1 MKYFTFVGIF
11 THIVFFLYLLFS
23 LYNTS
28 FNVADWGTNI
38 NGFIAMSII
47 AGIVSG
53 ITIFLDD
60 KNF

>member
-1 MKYFTFVGIF
+1 MKYFTFIGIF

-38 NGFIAMSII
+38 SGFIALLII
-47 AGIVSG
+47 VGFVSG
-53 ITIFLDD
+53 IAIFFDD

>member
-1 MKYFTFVGIF
+1 MKYFTFIGIF
-11 THIVFFLYLLFS
+11 LHITFFLYLLFS

-28 FNVADWGTNI
+28 FNVADWGTNV

-47 AGIVSG
+47 AGIISG
-53 ITIFLDD
+53 IAIFIND

>member
-1 MKYFTFVGIF
+1 MKYFTFIGIF

-28 FNVADWGTNI
+28 FNVADWGTNVD
-38 NGFIAMSII
+38 GFIALLII
-47 AGIVSG
+47 VGFVSG

-60 KNF
+60 KDF